1 MKLEMTEAAKTWCA
15 DQGYDPQF
23 GARPLKRFIQKNV
36 ETLAARAILK
46 GEIMDGDTI
55 LVDLLKDADGTEL
68 TVSKK

>member
-1 MKLEMTEAAKTWCA
+1 MIPDSVAQIQKPVRVVGGGGGL
-15 DQGYDPQF
+15 
-23 GARPLKRFIQKNV
+23 RPLKRFIQKNV

-68 TVSKK
+68 TVNKK